1 MPFSLSPRIPDT
13 DGPRSQATFT
23 IRVNGLALA
32 RTYQVLAVRVQKEAN
47 RIPTA
52 HLVFKDGDTATG
64 TFALSDQPLFVPGS
78 QVEILAGYL
87 GRPEKLLF
95 KGLVVK
101 HAIEGRSSAGT
112 SRLTVTCKDAF
123 VKTTL
128 APQRRVFNKKTDSQ
142 AAQAIVGRYAGLA
155 VQAAPTRVVHPQLLQ
170 YDATDWDFLQLR
182 AAANG
187 QLCLVDDGRLTLA
200 APRLSQAPVVSL
212 QYGATVLAFDAEM
225 DARDQATTLTTSAWD
240 PAKGATAQA
249 KAMEPVG
256 PDTFGNVGAKTLA
269 GALGV
274 AQVLRHDG
282 ALPPAELQAW
292 ADSALSRRRLAKI
305 RGRIQFYGNAAVKP
319 GTVLKISGLGK
330 RFSGLAY
337 VSGVSHRLENGG
349 WLTDAQ
355 LGLDPRTL
363 APAGAAGAAPVSA
376 PPAGGLLPALHGLQI
391 GVVTALG
398 GDPAGEERIAVRLSL
413 LDPAADGTR
422 ARIVSVDAGKDRGFF
437 FRPEVGD
444 EVVVGFL
451 HNDPRQAVVLG
462 ALHGSRHP
470 VPAPFKTED
479 ANNKKGYVSRSKL
492 QVVFDDDKKT
502 LTLTTPGGNLLR
514 LDDAAKGITL
524 QDQHGNKIV
533 LGQDGISIESSKAL
547 TVKATTDAKLSAQGV
562 ELAAQ
567 AQFKATG
574 SAGVEMSSS
583 ATAVLKGATV
593 MIN

>member
-13 DGPRSQATFT
+13 DGPRSQSTFT

-32 RTYQVLAVRVQKEAN
+32 RAYQVLAVRVQKEAN

-52 HLVFKDGDTATG
+52 HLVFKDGNAATG
-64 TFALSDQPLFVPGS
+64 TFALSDQALFVPGS

-101 HAIEGRSSAGT
+101 HAIEGRSGSGT
-112 SRLTVTCKDAF
+112 SRLLVTCKDAF

-128 APQRRVFNKKTDSQ
+128 APQRRVFTKKTDSQ
-142 AAQAIVGRYAGLA
+142 VAQAIVGRYPGLG
-155 VQAAPTRVVHPQLLQ
+155 VQATPTRVVHPQLLQ

-187 QLCLVDDGRLTLA
+187 QVCFVDDGRLTLA

-225 DARDQATTLTTSAWD
+225 DARDQATTLSTSAWD

-249 KAMEPVG
+249 KAAEPA
-256 PDTFGNVGAKTLA
+256 PDSFGNVGAKTLA

-292 ADSALSRRRLAKI
+292 ADSALARRRLAKI
-305 RGRIQFYGNAAVKP
+305 RGRVQFYGNAAVKP

-337 VSGVSHRLENGG
+337 VSGVSHRLENGT

-363 APAGAAGAAPVSA
+363 APAPAAGAAPVSA
-376 PPAGGLLPALHGLQI
+376 PPAGGLLPGLHGLQI

-398 GDPAGEERIAVRLSL
+398 GDPAGEERIAVRLPL

-422 ARIVSVDAGKDRGFF
+422 ARIVSVDAGKERGFF

-451 HNDPRQAVVLG
+451 HNDPREAVVLG

-470 VPAPFKTED
+470 VPPPFKTED

-492 QVVFDDDKKT
+492 QVVFDDEKKT
-502 LTLTTPGGNLLR
+502 LTLSTPGGNLLR
-514 LDDAAKGITL
+514 LDDDAKGITL

-533 LGQDGISIESSKAL
+533 LGKDGISIESSKAL
-547 TVKATTDAKLSAQGV
+547 TFKATTDAKLSAQGV

-567 AQFKATG
+567 AQLKATG
-574 SAGVEMSSS
+574 SGGVELSSS